1 MAIGLLLPQAAEER
15 GRHSGAGNLAAAS
28 GAGLECAGWWRDR
41 RASLVRGVQEAGY
54 GRPVGSRRKGSGST
68 PRVARSSLSG
78 CAAPDDGVARGERTC
93 STEPERRPSA
103 YAPASPRASRTLLRE
118 TLPTF

>member
-1 MAIGLLLPQAAEER
+1 MEDRSGRAGRGAAPR
-15 GRHSGAGNLAAAS
+15 
-28 GAGLECAGWWRDR
+28 
-41 RASLVRGVQEAGY
+41 
-54 GRPVGSRRKGSGST
+54 

-78 CAAPDDGVARGERTC
+78 CAAPDDGVARGERTW